1 MFKLCAKIEI
11 SCKPNVGASSLVH
24 AETQPILR
32 SGEISGDRS
41 WSLDFVTAVEITR
54 DTEKLTAEA
63 KITLP
68 KKMKWDGSADIPVR
82 RGDSVRISLGYDDNL
97 QLAFV
102 GYVRDVGFKTPIVI
116 TCEDDMF
123 KLKQMP
129 AVKKAYRSV
138 TLETLLKDQGITYRL
153 NIMGEQSLGA
163 YRVTADTV
171 ASLLGKLSEQGVRS
185 FFRYE
190 DGEPVLYCGVLFE
203 RVTAS
208 GALQGKDST
217 PSQVFKTGLNII
229 SDQSLQQQKAE
240 NMRLRVKAVSL
251 MPNNKKIKVEVGDS
265 DGELRTLHTYNK
277 TESELKAW
285 AQQEIKRLKRDGLTG
300 SFTTFGASLV
310 DCLDAIGLIID
321 GKKAGVYQVKKNLIK
336 YGTSG
341 FRQVIDLGLRVGD

>member
-1 MFKLCAKIEI
+1 MFKLCAK
-11 SCKPNVGASSLVH
+11 V
-24 AETQPILR
+24 
-32 SGEISGDRS
+32 EISGDRS

-54 DTEKLTAEA
+54 DTEKLTTEA

-68 KKMKWDGSADIPVR
+68 KKMRWDGSADIPVR

-129 AVKKAYRSV
+129 AAKKAYRSV

-190 DGEPVLYCGVLFE
+190 NGEPVLYCGVLFE
-203 RVTAS
+203 R
-208 GALQGKDST
+208 DST

-251 MPNNKKIKVEVGDS
+251 MPDNKKIKVEVGDA
-265 DGELRTLHTYNK
+265 DGENRTLHTYNK

-285 AQQEIKRLKRDGLTG
+285 AEQEIKRLKRDGLTG

-321 GKKAGVYQVKKNLIK
+321 GKKAGVYQVKKNVIK

-341 FRQVIDLGLRVGD
+341 YRQEITLGLRVQ

>member
-1 MFKLCAKIEI
+1 MFRLCAK
-11 SCKPNVGASSLVH
+11 V
-24 AETQPILR
+24 
-32 SGEISGDRS
+32 EISGDRS

-54 DTEKLTAEA
+54 DTEKLTTEA

-129 AVKKAYRSV
+129 AAKKAYRSV

-190 DGEPVLYCGVLFE
+190 NGEPVLYCGVLFE
-203 RVTAS
+203 R
-208 GALQGKDST
+208 DST

-251 MPNNKKIKVEVGDS
+251 MPDNKKIKVEVGDA
-265 DGELRTLHTYNK
+265 DGEHRTLHTYNK

-285 AQQEIKRLKRDGLTG
+285 AEQEIKRLKRDGLTG

-321 GKKAGVYQVKKNLIK
+321 GKKAGVYQVKKNVIK

-341 FRQVIDLGLRVGD
+341 YRQEITLGLRVGD